1 MQADSV
7 VCIPSAAAHQYHKAP
22 HTRPAASLTR
32 LPHPPAAAL
41 AEARS
46 RALAAQPGAA
56 MLGSVALQRCMV
68 ALRTMAQAVVADSE
82 LSAHTRELALEVL
95 FWMSAR
101 WGPG

>member
-1 MQADSV
+1 
-7 VCIPSAAAHQYHKAP
+7 
-22 HTRPAASLTR
+22 
-32 LPHPPAAAL
+32 
-41 AEARS
+41 
-46 RALAAQPGAA
+46 

-101 WGPG
+101 WGGGGAD